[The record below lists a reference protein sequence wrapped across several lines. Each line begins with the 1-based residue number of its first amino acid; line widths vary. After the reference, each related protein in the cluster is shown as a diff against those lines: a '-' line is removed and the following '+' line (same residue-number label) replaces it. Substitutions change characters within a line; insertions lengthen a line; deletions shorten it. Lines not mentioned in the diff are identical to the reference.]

1 MIEQWVQTAA
11 LAGLAIEDLVY
22 EPLDPGSYTAEIVN
36 STAAAYYKPGGLFV
50 FAKVPAGSASLQ
62 LGGGNFQDQQYT
74 VTVPAIAPPFSEAGA
89 NDLIVIV
96 TALNGGGN
104 NISFNPVIMTSGI
117 SSGAAVLASGVST
130 TLSSTLEPGQVSQA
144 KLASLGTLAVGSIV
158 RIVRNPGLRLK
169 YSPYYTFPNPVT
181 QIIGGVTAGNSGIG
195 LTGVQ
200 MTLVS
205 VAGNPVTLTNVAGA
219 NVATLAT
226 ASGTIVL
233 GTARDVT
240 SLTNSNGDYHFYFD
254 LDQPAGSTVVQA
266 ALAGFTTQT
275 QTVNASARGRTRADF
290 HLAKA

>member
-1 MIEQWVQTAA
+1 MIEQWAQPAA

-22 EPLDPGSYTAEIVN
+22 EPLDPGSYTAAIVN
-36 STAAAYYKPGGLFV
+36 STATAYYKPGGIFV
-50 FAKVPAGSASLQ
+50 FSKVPAGSASLQ

-74 VTVPAIAPPFSEAGA
+74 VAVPAITPPFSEAGA

-96 TALNGGGN
+96 SALNGGN
-104 NISFNPVIMTSGI
+104 SISFNPVILAAGI
-117 SSGAAVLASGVST
+117 SSGAAVVASGLST

-181 QIIGGVTAGNSGIG
+181 QIIGRVTAGTSGIG
-195 LTGVQ
+195 LAGVQ

-205 VAGNPVTLTNVAGA
+205 VAGNPVTLTSVAGA
-219 NVATLAT
+219 NVATLAVT
-226 ASGTIVL
+226 GGTIVL

-240 SLTNSNGDYHFYFD
+240 TLTNSSGDYHFYFD

-275 QTVNASARGRTRADF
+275 QTVTAAARGRTRADF
-290 HLAKA
+290 QLAKA

>member
-22 EPLDPGSYTAEIVN
+22 EPLDPGTYTAEIVN
-36 STAAAYYKPGGLFV
+36 TTTSPYYKPGGLFV
-50 FAKVPAGSASLQ
+50 FPNVPAGSASLQ